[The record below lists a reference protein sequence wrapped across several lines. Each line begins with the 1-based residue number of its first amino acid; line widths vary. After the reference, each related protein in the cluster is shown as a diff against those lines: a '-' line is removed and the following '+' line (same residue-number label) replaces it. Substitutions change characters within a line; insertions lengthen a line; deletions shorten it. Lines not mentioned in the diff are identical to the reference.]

1 MFCIKCGKQLPD
13 EAAFCFAC
21 GAKVYTDSS
30 ATPVASAAPVFDNL
44 TTFTPSCENDP
55 LAVAQDARV
64 DAGNFFIDGE
74 TMYFLTHGYHN
85 SEHTQLWKSDV
96 QGRNKQCAL
105 EFDKTPYMVTDF
117 ISVDDC
123 YYMAK
128 VGRLLLF
135 HVVDENNNY
144 YNYYYHLDYETH
156 GVIKDIPRL
165 PYQISQD
172 GKYFVDNG
180 YDNTTDNGII
190 LTLQTPYE
198 ALKGQAGKE
207 IRLNSETLKGLF
219 SNYETINLRSNDCFV
234 YNDHQ
239 LLMSFYGGADS
250 LDYLWARIDLFNM
263 ADYAILNPAQFVLA
277 ERGTLIGNGSNVLF
291 NNTSENVCVLVDTTD
306 MSVKATIPM
315 DYPSITTYGSLGY
328 FSSYGVEKTY
338 VMDLKTGNTKTLPE
352 DVKVFDAT
360 SSKNI
365 RQTPAGFYKYDYNNA
380 DTEICFLSNA
390 ELFQAADDDYEVPP
404 MISLTY
410 SRNFKPIVR
419 NAAMDENVYTSHNTQ
434 ELKSAVYEYLQK
446 TNKELARQYDSTF
459 FYSAYITLPDGKQVG
474 FTYGHKQGYKNER
487 DDYYNLYER
496 NLDGTYKYLG
506 CGSRG
511 GIENL
516 KIYKNYAYWV
526 DFLTYRYDF
535 ETGEFL
541 ESRDE
546 WLEEEYRA
554 VCEKETRDQL

>member
-30 ATPVASAAPVFDNL
+30 ATPTASTAPVFDNL
-44 TTFTPSCENDP
+44 TTFTPSFENDP

-74 TMYFLTHGYHN
+74 TMYFLTHGYN
-85 SEHTQLWKSDV
+85 NCEHTQLWKSDL
-96 QGRNKQCAL
+96 QGRNKQCVL

-128 VGRLLLF
+128 VDRLLLF
-135 HVVDENNNY
+135 HVEDEKNDY

-172 GKYFVDNG
+172 GNYFVKKT
-180 YDNTTDNGII
+180 YDNAVDGGII

-207 IRLNSETLKGLF
+207 IRLNSETGLF
-219 SNYETINLRSNDCFV
+219 SNYEAVNLRSCDCFV

-263 ADYAILNPAQFVLA
+263 ADYAILNPAQFELP
-277 ERGTLIGNGSNVLF
+277 ERGSLIGNGSYVLF
-291 NNTSENVCVLVDTTD
+291 NGVRTDNCVLVDTTD
-306 MSVKATIPM
+306 MTIKATVPM
-315 DYPSITTYGSLGY
+315 HYPSITTYGSLAY
-328 FSSYGVEKTY
+328 FSSYNVEKTY
-338 VMDLKTGNTKTLPE
+338 VMDLKTGNTKALSDE
-352 DVKVFDAT
+352 VRVFGAT

-365 RQTPAGFYKYDYNNA
+365 RQTPAGYYKYSYNNA

-390 ELFQAADDDYEVPP
+390 ELFQATDDDDILP

-410 SRNFKPIVR
+410 SRNFKPTVR
-419 NAAMDENVYTSHNTQ
+419 NAAMDENVYTRYNTR
-434 ELKSAVYEYLQK
+434 ELSSAAYEYLQK
-446 TNKELARQYDSTF
+446 TNVELARKYDSTF
-459 FYSAYITLPDGKQVG
+459 FYSGYVTLPDGKRVG
-474 FTYGHKQGYKNER
+474 FVYGHKQGYENEKN
-487 DDYYNLYER
+487 DYYNLYEL
-496 NLDGTYKYLG
+496 NLDGTYRYLG

-511 GIENL
+511 GIEHL

-526 DFLTYRYDF
+526 DFVTYRYDF
-535 ETGEFL
+535 VTGEFL

-546 WLEEEYRA
+546 WLEEEYKA
-554 VCEKETRDQL
+554 VCNKETRDQL

>member
-30 ATPVASAAPVFDNL
+30 ATPAASAAPVFDNL
-44 TTFTPSCENDP
+44 TTFTPPCENDP
-55 LAVAQDARV
+55 LSVAQDARV

-74 TMYFLTHGYHN
+74 TMYFLTHGYN
-85 SEHTQLWKSDV
+85 NCEHTQLWKSDL
-96 QGRNKQCAL
+96 QGRNKQCVL
-105 EFDKTPYMVTDF
+105 EFDKTPYMITDF

-128 VGRLLLF
+128 VDRLLLF
-135 HVVDENNNY
+135 HVEDEKNDY

-172 GKYFVDNG
+172 GKYFVKKT
-180 YDNTTDNGII
+180 YDNAVDDGII

-207 IRLNSETLKGLF
+207 IRLNSETGLF
-219 SNYETINLRSNDCFV
+219 SNYEAVNLRSCDCFV

-263 ADYAILNPAQFVLA
+263 ADYAILNPAQFELP
-277 ERGTLIGNGSNVLF
+277 ERGSLIGNGSYVLF
-291 NNTSENVCVLVDTTD
+291 NGVRTDNCVLVDTTD
-306 MSVKATIPM
+306 MTIKATVPM
-315 DYPSITTYGSLGY
+315 HYPSITTYGSFAY
-328 FSSYGVEKTY
+328 FSSYNVEKTY
-338 VMDLKTGNTKTLPE
+338 VMDLKTGNTKALSGE
-352 DVKVFDAT
+352 VRVFGAT

-365 RQTPAGFYKYDYNNA
+365 RQTPAGYYKYSYNNA

-390 ELFQAADDDYEVPP
+390 ELFQPTDDDDEILP

-419 NAAMDENVYTSHNTQ
+419 NAAMDENVYTSYNTR
-434 ELKSAVYEYLQK
+434 ELSSAAYEYLQK
-446 TNKELARQYDSTF
+446 TNAELARQYDSTF
-459 FYSAYITLPDGKQVG
+459 FYSGDVTLPDGKRVG
-474 FTYGHKQGYKNER
+474 FAYGHKQGYENEKN
-487 DDYYNLYER
+487 DYYNLYEY

-526 DFLTYRYDF
+526 DFVTYRYDF
-535 ETGEFL
+535 VTGEFL

-546 WLEEEYRA
+546 WLEEEYKA
-554 VCEKETRDQL
+554 VSNKETRDQL